1 MSRSLPL
8 LACALLLLAAPA
20 ALGATQGDFDRI
32 VNFDTTLK
40 SLATDAADGAALATS
55 RIVILD
61 GTVSDVNIVDKSE
74 GSFKVRIQIIAG
86 EWIGLE
92 DVKSYTCYVE
102 FSGSQ
107 YVSVFPARAP
117 ATAKPGIVALNSRVL
132 VVGRPISFVV
142 SPQGER
148 TVLVEGIHVR
158 TLE

>member
-8 LACALLLLAAPA
+8 LACALLLLATPA
-20 ALGATQGDFDRI
+20 ARGATQSDFDRI

-40 SLATDAADGAALATS
+40 SLAIDAADGVAPAAGRL
-55 RIVILD
+55 VILD
-61 GTVSDVNIVDKSE
+61 GTVSDVNIVDKNE
-74 GSFKVRIQIIAG
+74 GSFKVRIQIISG

-92 DVKSYTCYVE
+92 DVKSYTCYVD

-107 YVSVFPARAP
+107 YARVFPARAP
-117 ATAKPGIVALNSRVL
+117 ATAKPGVVALNSRVL
-132 VVGRPISFVV
+132 VVGRPVSVIL
-142 SPQGER
+142 SPQGDR